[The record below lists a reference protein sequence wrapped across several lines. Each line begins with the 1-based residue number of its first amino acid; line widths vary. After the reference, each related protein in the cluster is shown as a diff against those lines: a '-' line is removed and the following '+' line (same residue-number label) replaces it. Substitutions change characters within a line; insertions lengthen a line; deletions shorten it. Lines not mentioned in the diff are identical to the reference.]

1 MIIQYH
7 AYIPYALQAF
17 LPILAPKRAGRDTV
31 ATLQQVVGA
40 RIRALRLQRGWT
52 QEELG
57 GRADLDFTT
66 IGGAERGQKSLS
78 LTSLARVA
86 AALGVGVAWLV
97 REEDSETGHADCEGL
112 IEELRGL
119 VKDLP
124 PEELRHVL
132 GLVKAAR
139 SYLVADP

>member
-1 MIIQYH
+1 M
-7 AYIPYALQAF
+7 
-17 LPILAPKRAGRDTV
+17 
-31 ATLQQVVGA
+31 ATLQEVVGA

-78 LTSLARVA
+78 LTSLSRVA
-86 AALGVGVAWLV
+86 AALDVEVAWLL
-97 REEDSETGHADCEGL
+97 RTEDGETGNAECEGL
-112 IEELRGL
+112 IEELRAS
-119 VKDLP
+119 VRDLP
-124 PEELRHVL
+124 PDELRHVL

-139 SYLVADP
+139 AYLVSRR

>member
-1 MIIQYH
+1 MATIQE
-7 AYIPYALQAF
+7 
-17 LPILAPKRAGRDTV
+17 
-31 ATLQQVVGA
+31 VVGA

-57 GRADLDFTT
+57 GRAGLDFTT

-78 LTSLARVA
+78 LTSLTRVA
-86 AALGVGVAWLV
+86 AALGIEVAWLL
-97 REEDSETGHADCEGL
+97 REEESETGSAECEGP

-139 SYLVADP
+139 SYLTARR